1 MSYPP
6 IPTHRRFGNEPLID
20 TKGNTVSQ
28 LLDFWSWAYSDLV
41 GNTERGALA
50 EYIVA
55 CALGIQGNVRVN
67 WDRYDLLS
75 PEGIAIEVK
84 SSGYIQTWAQEKPS
98 SLVFGIQPTYGWD
111 SQTNQYNTEKVRQ
124 SDIYVFCVHKHLEQE
139 SINPLDLSQWDF
151 YLLPTQIL
159 NNAAGMQK
167 TISLSSLQRI
177 GAEKCAFENLH
188 TKMIQLLK

>member
-1 MSYPP
+1 MSYPA
-6 IPTHRRFGNEPLID
+6 IPAQRRSGKEPLID
-20 TKGNTVSQ
+20 AHGNTVSQ
-28 LLDFWSWAYSDLV
+28 LSAFWGWAYSDLV

-55 CALGIQGNVRVN
+55 CALGVQDNVRVN

-98 SLVFGIQPTYGWD
+98 SLIFGVQPTYGWD
-111 SQTNQYNTEKVRQ
+111 SQTNQYTTEKVRQ

-139 SINPLDLSQWDF
+139 SVNPLDLSQWDF
-151 YLLPTQIL
+151 YLLPTQTL
-159 NNAAGMQK
+159 NEAVGGQK
-167 TISLSSLQRI
+167 TISLPSLLKI

-188 TKMIQLLK
+188 ARMIQLLK